1 MNWWENVKIAL
12 QSVRANLLRS
22 ILTMLIIAFGIM
34 ALVGI
39 LTAIDAAIYSLNDN
53 LSELG
58 ANAFQIRPAREDGPR
73 GNRGGRRIKQGAEIS
88 YRQAM
93 AFKDR
98 FTFPSKVSM
107 SFIGTSLATVNYR
120 EEQTNPNVPVKGI
133 DEYFLNINGYDL
145 LLGRGF
151 SETELE
157 SGTPRALIG
166 MDIVDALFDEI
177 PERALNQTI
186 TVDNIRLKVIG
197 ILASKGASQGASEDR
212 IVMAP
217 LTLVKRYYGTQ
228 KTNFDLVVAV
238 RTAED
243 MEPASGMA
251 TGLFRNIRRL
261 RIGQADDFSIRQS
274 DSLLKI
280 IRENTANL
288 QLAAAAIGWI
298 TLLGAAIGLMNI
310 MLVSVTERT
319 KEIGI
324 SKAVG
329 ATRRTVLMQFL
340 TEAVVICQLGGLL
353 GVFFGI
359 IIGNMVAIFLEGNFL
374 IPWMWILTGIL
385 TCFFVGILSGLY
397 PALKASRLD
406 PIESLRYE

>member
-228 KTNFDLVVAV
+228 KTNFDQVVAV